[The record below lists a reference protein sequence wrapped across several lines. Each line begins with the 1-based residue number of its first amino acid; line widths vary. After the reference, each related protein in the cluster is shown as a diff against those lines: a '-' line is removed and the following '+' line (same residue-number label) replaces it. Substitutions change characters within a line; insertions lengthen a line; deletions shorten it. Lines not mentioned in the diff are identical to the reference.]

1 MNRGGLSEITVD
13 NGHNDTDMFV
23 KLYSLDGATAQP
35 VRSFLITARNRYTL
49 AKLTTGTYD
58 VRYRNLAN
66 GALLRSP
73 ALILEEVRSDRGTQ
87 HSASVVKLYQ
97 PGDAAMQSYALGE
110 SEF

>member
-1 MNRGGLSEITVD
+1 M
-13 NGHNDTDMFV
+13 
-23 KLYSLDGATAQP
+23 
-35 VRSFLITARNRYTL
+35 RSFLVGARSRFTL

-58 VRYRNLAN
+58 VRYRNLAS

-87 HSASVVKLYQ
+87 HSTPSVKLYQ
-97 PGDAAMQSYALGE
+97 PGDGAMQSYAIDE